1 MYYLAGNLASVFIP
15 FSAALCFVELQ
26 LSVPRAGCEYGYIHK
41 AFGRVPTFI
50 YTWMRIALAEPV
62 TTAVFT
68 IAFAD
73 YVADTI
79 FDNCGPSDYLRKLIA
94 VVAAGKFLKM

>member
-1 MYYLAGNLASVFIP
+1 
-15 FSAALCFVELQ
+15 
-26 LSVPRAGCEYGYIHK
+26 
-41 AFGRVPTFI
+41 
-50 YTWMRIALAEPV
+50 MRITLAEPV

-94 VVAAGKFLKM
+94 VVAAGTYFRKPIKTQMLINNDLPYTDQIT

>member
-1 MYYLAGNLASVFIP
+1 
-15 FSAALCFVELQ
+15 
-26 LSVPRAGCEYGYIHK
+26 
-41 AFGRVPTFI
+41 
-50 YTWMRIALAEPV
+50 MRIALAEPV

-79 FDNCGPSDYLRKLIA
+79 FDNCGPAENIKKLVA
-94 VVAAGKFLKM
+94 VVAVGKILLALI